1 MQAGHLYEVITI
13 QQKSVA
19 RDAAFGSEQISWVSF
34 AANIR
39 ANCTDMSGGEAVR
52 QGLRVGSRAVKVTI
66 RWRAGITTDMRVLQ
80 SDGRLFQIV
89 SALEIPRKRGIEMTC
104 QEYTV

>member
-19 RDAAFGSEQISWVSF
+19 RDAAFNSEQISWVAF

-39 ANCTDMSGGEAVR
+39 ANCTDLSGGEAVR

-66 RWRAGITTDMRVLQ
+66 RWRPNITTDMRVLQ

-89 SALEIPRKRGIEMTC
+89 SVLEIPRKRGLELMC

>member
-13 QQKSVA
+13 EQKSVV
-19 RDAAFGSEQISWVSF
+19 RDADFGAEKIIWVAF
-34 AANIR
+34 APNIR
-39 ANCTDMSGGEAVR
+39 ANCTDLSGAETVR

-66 RWRAGITTDMRVLQ
+66 RWRPGISTNMRVLQ

-89 SALEIPRKRGIEMTC
+89 SAMEIPRKRGYELLCEEFTS
-104 QEYTV
+104 